1 MSCFVLRIFRG
12 IWYSNVNRECF
23 GDFCMTINHL
33 GCSKGRTSLLRLLN
47 GDDQWKS
54 WSQQNRNLLGILSS
68 GEQDDNPPQR
78 ITINIKYNEGTG
90 GKFMA
95 NIAEIV
101 QPNTLNFFRKGQNKN
116 SVGHSISDAFW
127 QKIENKITM
136 QDDRPY
142 DDLKPSQRYYRESS
156 LHHAVLK
163 TRS

>member
-1 MSCFVLRIFRG
+1 
-12 IWYSNVNRECF
+12 
-23 GDFCMTINHL
+23 
-33 GCSKGRTSLLRLLN
+33 
-47 GDDQWKS
+47 
-54 WSQQNRNLLGILSS
+54 
-68 GEQDDNPPQR
+68 
-78 ITINIKYNEGTG
+78 
-90 GKFMA
+90 MA

-142 DDLKPSQRYYRESS
+142 DEIKPSQRYYRESS

-163 TRS
+163 IRS

>member
-1 MSCFVLRIFRG
+1 
-12 IWYSNVNRECF
+12 
-23 GDFCMTINHL
+23 
-33 GCSKGRTSLLRLLN
+33 
-47 GDDQWKS
+47 
-54 WSQQNRNLLGILSS
+54 
-68 GEQDDNPPQR
+68 
-78 ITINIKYNEGTG
+78 
-90 GKFMA
+90 MA

-101 QPNTLNFFRKGQNKN
+101 QPNTLNFFRKGQNEN

-142 DDLKPSQRYYRESS
+142 DDLKPSQRFYGESS

>member
-1 MSCFVLRIFRG
+1 
-12 IWYSNVNRECF
+12 
-23 GDFCMTINHL
+23 
-33 GCSKGRTSLLRLLN
+33 
-47 GDDQWKS
+47 
-54 WSQQNRNLLGILSS
+54 
-68 GEQDDNPPQR
+68 
-78 ITINIKYNEGTG
+78 
-90 GKFMA
+90 MA

-127 QKIENKITM
+127 QKKKKKLENKITM

-142 DDLKPSQRYYRESS
+142 DEIKPSQRFYGESS